1 MNPQLL
7 LTSLRVQNDNLDV
20 LISVLETEKH
30 AIVQHDFT
38 ALENAINEKQ
48 KILRNVEREESNR
61 IKIIKDLASLYSLEL
76 PKASVENLL
85 EQGKVYF
92 EKEQKELKKI
102 RTSIKIK
109 LDIVT
114 RINSQLKDVIE
125 FSRNMIKETIVMLV
139 GNEKHSLVNKK
150 V

>member
-7 LTSLRVQNDNLDV
+7 LTSLKVQDNNLDD
-20 LISVLETEKH
+20 LIDVLENEKLAIIQRDYAALEH
-30 AIVQHDFT
+30 AIK
-38 ALENAINEKQ
+38 EKQ
-48 KILRNVEREESNR
+48 KILKSVEGEESNR
-61 IKIIKDLASLYSLEL
+61 IKIIKDLASLYSLNL

-85 EQGKVYF
+85 EHGKNYF
-92 EKEQKELKKI
+92 EKEQKEFKKV

-109 LDIVT
+109 LDVVT

-125 FSRNMIKETIVMLV
+125 FSRNMIKETIMMLV
-139 GNEKHSLVNKK
+139 GNNKNSLVNKK

>member
-20 LISVLETEKH
+20 LIDVLETEKQ
-30 AIVQHDFT
+30 AIVQHDYT
-38 ALENAINEKQ
+38 ALEHAINEKQ

-61 IKIIKDLASLYSLEL
+61 IKIIKDLASLFSLEL
-76 PKASVENLL
+76 PKASVDNLL
-85 EQGKVYF
+85 EHGKMHF
-92 EKEQKELKKI
+92 EKEQKELEKV

-109 LDIVT
+109 LDVVT

-125 FSRNMIKETIVMLV
+125 FSRNLIKETIVALV
-139 GNEKHSLVNKK
+139 GNNKHSLVNKK